1 MAGLALVFGLAT
13 GFVLLYRLVYILLLV
28 LATSFLWSRL
38 TLWRVEASADRRTL
52 RTQVGGYAEERITVR
67 NPTWLTKLWLEV
79 EDLTDLPGHQNVE
92 LVTLPA
98 RSFRSWL
105 VRTLCSRRGLYT
117 IGPLRVRSGDL
128 FGLFQGQRILPGA
141 HQLLVSP
148 RVVPLPSFRVPGS
161 DLVGDGAVK
170 LRSSAVTPHASGIRE
185 YVYGDS
191 AHRIHWPST
200 LRLGKPMSKEFDIG
214 FTTDTWLFL
223 DFQAS
228 VQAETGEDSTDE
240 VMVTIAASVASRLL
254 RAQLPMG
261 VVAHGGERYFLPT
274 QRGVAYLDRIL
285 EVLARARADGSVPLE
300 QALAFEE
307 RLFNRYSTLIILTP
321 SAHEEWLAAVRVL
334 RQRHIRL
341 AVVLVDAL
349 SFGGR
354 ESPEPLLKKLGAHG
368 VPSTLVR
375 RGDDLDV
382 ALRGIQAS
390 VPQGVVSGRE
400 RLAWM

>member
-13 GFVLLYRLVYILLLV
+13 GFVLLYRLVYILLMV
-28 LATSFLWSRL
+28 LAVSFLWSRL
-38 TLWRVEASADRRTL
+38 TLWKVGAQAERRTVK
-52 RTQVGGYAEERITVR
+52 TQVGGYAEERITVR
-67 NPTWLTKLWLEV
+67 NSTWLTKLWLEV
-79 EDLTDLPGHQNVE
+79 EDLTDLPGHQNVQV
-92 LVTLPA
+92 LTLPA

-117 IGPLRVRSGDL
+117 IGPLRIRSSDL

-141 HQLLVSP
+141 RQLLVYP
-148 RVVPLPSFRVPGS
+148 RVVALPSFRVPGS
-161 DLVGDGAVK
+161 DLVGDGSVR
-170 LRSSAVTPHASGIRE
+170 LRTSAVTPQVAGLRE

-214 FTTDTWLFL
+214 FTTDTWLFM

-240 VMVTIAASVASRLL
+240 TMVTIAASVASHLL
-254 RAQLPMG
+254 RAQFPMG
-261 VVAHGGERYFLPT
+261 VVAHGGERYFLPA

-300 QALAFEE
+300 QALAAEE
-307 RLFNRYSTLIILTP
+307 RVFNRYSTLVILTP

-334 RQRHIRL
+334 RQRHIRV

-354 ESPEPLLKKLGAHG
+354 ESPEPLLKKLEALG
-368 VPSTLVR
+368 VPSALVR

-382 ALRGIQAS
+382 ALRGFQAS
-390 VPQGVVSGRE
+390 VPGGVASGRG
-400 RLAWM
+400 RLAWI